1 LIPLSKSIY
10 FYLLNKISN
19 MAEFETTE
27 ADTNEV
33 DAYEEVDSYDET
45 SSEDSPTYE
54 DYLREKKSRIKAE
67 EKWVTPTK
75 ALMKKM

>member
-1 LIPLSKSIY
+1 MSLEKNIY

-27 ADTNEV
+27 VDTDEV
-33 DAYEEVDSYDET
+33 DTYEEVESYDET

-54 DYLREKKSRIKAE
+54 DYIAMKERLAKAE
-67 EKWVTPTK
+67 RSLVDYKKK
-75 ALMKKM
+75 AKTSN